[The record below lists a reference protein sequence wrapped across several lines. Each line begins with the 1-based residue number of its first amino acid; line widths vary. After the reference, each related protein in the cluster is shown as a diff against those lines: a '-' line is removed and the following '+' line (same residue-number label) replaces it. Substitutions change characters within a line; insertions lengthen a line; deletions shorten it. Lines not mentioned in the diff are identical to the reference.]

1 MKKKVYKKDFI
12 IKSYRTGSRLQ
23 GRENQ
28 VMYEVFTADGKKKVK
43 SGFYRWKD
51 ADKWLSETVRIAN
64 KLLH

>member
-23 GRENQ
+23 GRENR

-51 ADKWLSETVRIAN
+51 ADKWLSETVKIAN
-64 KLLH
+64 KLLN

>member
-23 GRENQ
+23 GGENQ

-64 KLLH
+64 TLLN

>member
-12 IKSYRTGSRLQ
+12 IKNYRTGSRLQ

-64 KLLH
+64 KLLN

>member
-23 GRENQ
+23 GRENR

-64 KLLH
+64 KLLN

>member
-64 KLLH
+64 KLLN